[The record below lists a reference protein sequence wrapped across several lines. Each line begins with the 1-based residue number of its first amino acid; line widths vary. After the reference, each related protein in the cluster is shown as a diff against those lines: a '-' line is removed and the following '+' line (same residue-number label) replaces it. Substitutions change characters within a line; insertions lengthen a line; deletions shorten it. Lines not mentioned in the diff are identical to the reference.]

1 MTNEDSL
8 PTGSSERDEIVGTD
22 LEDETGQQTLL
33 SRIPHLA
40 GGPRTAAGKADYLG
54 YRATGFP
61 IRQALYL
68 ADISWST
75 LKRWRDTDSEFANI
89 ETNRIEELQSS
100 VGNDLIHLG
109 FLRNMRLAMKIDFK
123 ILLKAVHHM
132 ESLTDREYQYL
143 KRMRSLYGSSELLA
157 VNRALM
163 PEGGEDF
170 DFSDL
175 VLSITE
181 KRTEVRLAKK
191 RDPKESD
198 ILEGESKRT

>member
-1 MTNEDSL
+1 MTQEDIL
-8 PTGSSERDEIVGTD
+8 PTDSDALDEELGTD

-68 ADISWST
+68 ADISWAT
-75 LKRWRDTDSEFANI
+75 LNRWRKTDTEFANI
-89 ETNRIEELQSS
+89 ETDRIQELQSS
-100 VGNDLIHLG
+100 VGNDLVHLG

-157 VNRALM
+157 VNRALI
-163 PEGGEDF
+163 PEGQEDI
-170 DFSDL
+170 DFSAL
-175 VLSITE
+175 VISITE

-191 RDPKESD
+191 QHTEEPN
-198 ILEGESKRT
+198 IIEGESTRT